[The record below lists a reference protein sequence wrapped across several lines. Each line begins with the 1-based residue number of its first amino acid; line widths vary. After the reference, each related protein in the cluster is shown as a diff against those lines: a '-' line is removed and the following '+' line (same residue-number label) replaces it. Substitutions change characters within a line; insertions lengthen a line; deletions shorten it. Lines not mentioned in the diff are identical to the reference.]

1 MNGTVTTYVLH
12 GKNVV
17 HLTQGSNNLH
27 FFYGADG
34 SPAIVEYNGVSYG
47 YVKNL
52 QGDVIGIVNASGAYV
67 VQYAYDAWGR
77 LVSKTGS
84 MASTLG
90 TLNPFRYRGYVY
102 DEETGLYYLRSRYF
116 NPTWC
121 RFVNADTQLTYPQ
134 LLNCNLFSHCQN
146 NPVILRDPDGTEA
159 IYAVGQ
165 TSGFLALVASGMN
178 GLLPIGIIIAATAS
192 LVHLCNAIPATKDI
206 PIAQPSSMTYT
217 GLRELEDVQTNEFI
231 YGGTYYWAYLGSDG
245 FLYKVGPGMGYRE
258 AVLSL
263 GVEIVR
269 KDKASK
275 YGKNRWGVYTEQQ
288 IDAKALAVAFGWTSP
303 PEAHGI
309 NYFGHYHD
317 NTHAFH
323 IWFGSPIP

>member
-1 MNGTVTTYVLH
+1 MFPIYVLH

-77 LVSKTGS
+77 LLSKTGS

-121 RFVNADTQLTYPQ
+121 RFVNADSVLEMGKGYLGGNQFMYS
-134 LLNCNLFSHCQN
+134 LNTPIGRIDEAGTSSIAAPVWEFVKQN
-146 NPVILRDPDGTEA
+146 GAQVSMSD
-159 IYAVGQ
+159 
-165 TSGFLALVASGMN
+165 
-178 GLLPIGIIIAATAS
+178 GLLPVGDVVVLGTCAVGCFLSIIDFGVNLYNSIMNPPVTVVELSKKIDWNVENNQHILKGSKPNGGHDWSPFGIGPNDS
-192 LVHLCNAIPATKDI
+192 NKWEKLVPLLKTVADQGQRWTNPRETK
-206 PIAQPSSMTYT
+206 
-217 GLRELEDVQTNEFI
+217 
-231 YGGTYYWAYLGSDG
+231 
-245 FLYKVGPGMGYRE
+245 
-258 AVLSL
+258 
-263 GVEIVR
+263 
-269 KDKASK
+269 
-275 YGKNRWGVYTEQQ
+275 
-288 IDAKALAVAFGWTSP
+288 
-303 PEAHGI
+303 
-309 NYFGHYHD
+309 
-317 NTHAFH
+317 
-323 IWFGSPIP
+323 PIPNVEYYVYYFEEYSHAIVLKLFNRGDFYSISDAFPLR